1 MTSAVSLRPV
11 RDCHKGFD
19 VVFRI
24 ILWFLWSSGSRVSV
38 GGWEQSIGG
47 RMGAEYWWEDES
59 RVSVGGWEQ
68 SIGGRM
74 GAEYWW
80 EDRASEHQWEDG
92 NRVLVGGWEQSFCG
106 V

>member
-19 VVFRI
+19 VVFHI
-24 ILWFLWSSGSRVSV
+24 ILWFLWSSG
-38 GGWEQSIGG
+38 
-47 RMGAEYWWEDES
+47 S